1 MGEIPTLSRISG
13 HRGAP
18 SLAPENTLA
27 SFEAARQAGAGW
39 TETDVCLLGDGTAVM
54 FHDDSLDRCTDRSG
68 SIEQLTRADL
78 AQVNANRQFPD
89 SPFTPIPTL
98 AEALIHAEA
107 TGMGLNIELKRHD
120 HVTAAAL
127 VEAVVPV
134 LRQHPLKPGQLMLS
148 SFDFDALRLARAAMD
163 GVPMAVIAEDLSDEV
178 ITVAQEIGAHS
189 LNLWWETLR
198 QDLVAQALDEGFQVN
213 VWTVNDPA
221 LAPALFDWGVS
232 CIITD
237 KPQAFE
243 GL

>member
-1 MGEIPTLSRISG
+1 MGTALNLSRISG

-18 SLAPENTLA
+18 SLAPENTLSGFDAA
-27 SFEAARQAGAGW
+27 SHAGAGW
-39 TETDVCLLGDGTAVM
+39 TETDVCLLGDGTPVM

-89 SPFTPIPTL
+89 GPFTPIPTL
-98 AEALIHAEA
+98 AEALTYARR

-120 HVTAAAL
+120 HVSAAAL
-127 VEAVVPV
+127 LEAVIPV
-134 LRQHPLKPGQLMLS
+134 LRDHPLEPYQLMLS

-163 GVPMAVIAEDLSDEV
+163 GVPLAVIAEDLSEAV
-178 ITVAQEIGAHS
+178 IAVANEIKAHS

-198 QDLVAQALDEGFQVN
+198 RDLVEQALDKGFQVN

-237 KPQAFE
+237 RPQDFE

>member
-27 SFEAARQAGAGW
+27 SFEAARQAGAGC

-89 SPFTPIPTL
+89 GPFTPIPTL
-98 AEALIHAEA
+98 AEALTYARR

-120 HVTAAAL
+120 HVSAAAL
-127 VEAVVPV
+127 LEAVIPV
-134 LRQHPLKPGQLMLS
+134 LRDHPLEPHQLMLS

-163 GVPMAVIAEDLSDEV
+163 GVPLAVIAEDLSEAV
-178 ITVAQEIGAHS
+178 IAVANEIKAHS

-198 QDLVAQALDEGFQVN
+198 RDLVEQALDKGFQVN

-237 KPQAFE
+237 RPQDFE

>member
-178 ITVAQEIGAHS
+178 ITVAHEIDAHS

-237 KPQAFE
+237 IPQDFE

>member
-78 AQVNANRQFPD
+78 GQVNANRQFPD
-89 SPFTPIPTL
+89 SPFTPITTL

-148 SFDFDALRLARAAMD
+148 SFDFDALRLARAAID

-178 ITVAQEIGAHS
+178 ITVAHEIDAHS

>member
-54 FHDDSLDRCTDRSG
+54 FHDDSLDRCTVRSG

-127 VEAVVPV
+127 VQAVVPV

>member
-78 AQVNANRQFPD
+78 GQVNANRQFPD
-89 SPFTPIPTL
+89 SPFTPITTL

-237 KPQAFE
+237 IPQDFE

>member
-1 MGEIPTLSRISG
+1 MGEVPTLSRISG

-18 SLAPENTLA
+18 SLAPENTVA
-27 SFEAARQAGAGW
+27 SFEAAQKAGAGW

-54 FHDDSLDRCTDRSG
+54 FHDDSLDRCTDRGG
-68 SIEQLTRADL
+68 SIEQLTREDL

-98 AEALIHAEA
+98 AEALIHAET

-120 HVTAAAL
+120 HVTAASL
-127 VEAVVPV
+127 IEAVVPV
-134 LRQHPLKPGQLMLS
+134 LRQYPLRPGQLMLS

-163 GVPMAVIAEDLSDEV
+163 GVPMAMIAEDLSDEV
-178 ITVAQEIGAHS
+178 ITGAKEIGAHS

-237 KPQAFE
+237 RPQDFE
-243 GL
+243 DL

>member
-78 AQVNANRQFPD
+78 GQVNANRQFPD

-178 ITVAQEIGAHS
+178 ITVAHEIDAHS

-237 KPQAFE
+237 IPQDFE

>member
-1 MGEIPTLSRISG
+1 MGTGLSLSRISG

-27 SFEAARQAGAGW
+27 GFEAARQAGAGW
-39 TETDVCLLGDGTAVM
+39 TETDVCLLGDGTPVM

-68 SIEQLTRADL
+68 TIAQLARADL
-78 AQVNANRQFPD
+78 GQVNANRQFPD
-89 SPFTPIPTL
+89 SPFAPIPTL

-178 ITVAQEIGAHS
+178 ITVAQDIGAHS

-237 KPQAFE
+237 RPQDFE

>member
-237 KPQAFE
+237 RPQDFE

>member
-1 MGEIPTLSRISG
+1 MGTALNLSRISG

-18 SLAPENTLA
+18 SLAPENTL
-27 SFEAARQAGAGW
+27 SGFDAAWHAGAGW
-39 TETDVCLLGDGTAVM
+39 TEADVCLLGDGTPVM

-89 SPFTPIPTL
+89 GPFTPIPTL
-98 AEALIHAEA
+98 AEALTYARR

-120 HVTAAAL
+120 HVCAAAL
-127 VEAVVPV
+127 LEAVIPV
-134 LRQHPLKPGQLMLS
+134 LRDHPLEPHQLMLS

-163 GVPMAVIAEDLSDEV
+163 GVPLAVIAEDLSDAV
-178 ITVAQEIGAHS
+178 IAVAHEIKAHS

-198 QDLVAQALDEGFQVN
+198 RDLVEQALDKGFQVN

-237 KPQAFE
+237 RPQDFE
-243 GL
+243 DL

>member
-127 VEAVVPV
+127 VQAVVPV

-178 ITVAQEIGAHS
+178 ITVAHEIDAHS

-237 KPQAFE
+237 IPQDFE

>member
-78 AQVNANRQFPD
+78 GQVNANRQFPD

-127 VEAVVPV
+127 VQAVVPV

-237 KPQAFE
+237 IPQDFE

>member
-78 AQVNANRQFPD
+78 GQVNANRQFPD
-89 SPFTPIPTL
+89 SPFTPITTL

-127 VEAVVPV
+127 VQAVVPV

-237 KPQAFE
+237 IPQDFE

>member
-68 SIEQLTRADL
+68 SIQQLTRADL

-148 SFDFDALRLARAAMD
+148 SFDFDALRLARAAMV
-163 GVPMAVIAEDLSDEV
+163 GVAMAVIAEDLSDEV
-178 ITVAQEIGAHS
+178 ITVAHEIGAHS

-221 LAPALFDWGVS
+221 LAPALFDWG
-232 CIITD
+232 
-237 KPQAFE
+237 
-243 GL
+243 

>member
-78 AQVNANRQFPD
+78 GQVNANRQFPD
-89 SPFTPIPTL
+89 SPFTPITTL

-178 ITVAQEIGAHS
+178 ITVAHEIDAHS

>member
-54 FHDDSLDRCTDRSG
+54 FHDDSLDRCTVRSG

-178 ITVAQEIGAHS
+178 ITVAHEIEAHS

-237 KPQAFE
+237 IPQDFE

>member
-178 ITVAQEIGAHS
+178 ITVAHEIEAHS

-237 KPQAFE
+237 IPQDFE

>member
-78 AQVNANRQFPD
+78 GQVNANRQFPD
-89 SPFTPIPTL
+89 SPFTPIPPL

-178 ITVAQEIGAHS
+178 ITVAHEIDAHS

-237 KPQAFE
+237 IPQDFE

>member
-1 MGEIPTLSRISG
+1 MGEIPSLSRISG

-54 FHDDSLDRCTDRSG
+54 FHDDNLDRCTDRSG

-237 KPQAFE
+237 KPQDFE

>member
-54 FHDDSLDRCTDRSG
+54 FHDDSLDRCTVRSG

-148 SFDFDALRLARAAMD
+148 SFDFDALRLARAAID

-178 ITVAQEIGAHS
+178 ITVAHEIDAHS

>member
-1 MGEIPTLSRISG
+1 MGTALSLSRISG

-18 SLAPENTLA
+18 SLAPENTLLG
-27 SFEAARQAGAGW
+27 FDAAWHAGVGW
-39 TETDVCLLGDGTAVM
+39 TETDVCLLGDGTPVM

-78 AQVNANRQFPD
+78 AQVNANRQFPNG
-89 SPFTPIPTL
+89 PFTRIPTL
-98 AEALIHAEA
+98 AEALTYARR

-120 HVTAAAL
+120 HVSAAAL
-127 VEAVVPV
+127 LEAVIPV
-134 LRQHPLKPGQLMLS
+134 LRDHPLEPHQLMLS
-148 SFDFDALRLARAAMD
+148 SFDFDALRLARAAMV

-178 ITVAQEIGAHS
+178 ITVAHEIGAHS

-237 KPQAFE
+237 RPQDFE

>member
-68 SIEQLTRADL
+68 SIEQLTCADL
-78 AQVNANRQFPD
+78 GQVNANRQFPD
-89 SPFTPIPTL
+89 SPFAPIPTL

-178 ITVAQEIGAHS
+178 ITIAQEIGAHS

-237 KPQAFE
+237 RPQDFE

>member
-1 MGEIPTLSRISG
+1 MGTALNLSRISG

-18 SLAPENTLA
+18 SLAPENTL
-27 SFEAARQAGAGW
+27 SGFDAAWHAGAGW
-39 TETDVCLLGDGTAVM
+39 TETDVCLLGDGTPVM

-68 SIEQLTRADL
+68 SIEQLTCADL

-89 SPFTPIPTL
+89 GPFTPIPTL
-98 AEALIHAEA
+98 AEALTYARY

-120 HVTAAAL
+120 HVSAAAL
-127 VEAVVPV
+127 LKAVIPV
-134 LRQHPLKPGQLMLS
+134 LRDHPLEPHQLMLS

-163 GVPMAVIAEDLSDEV
+163 GVPLAVIAEDLSDAV
-178 ITVAQEIGAHS
+178 IAVAHEIKAHS

-198 QDLVAQALDEGFQVN
+198 RDLVEQALDKGFQVN

-237 KPQAFE
+237 RPQDFE

>member
-39 TETDVCLLGDGTAVM
+39 TETDVCLLGDGTPVM

-78 AQVNANRQFPD
+78 GQVNANRQFPD
-89 SPFTPIPTL
+89 SPFAPIPTL

-163 GVPMAVIAEDLSDEV
+163 GVPMAAIAEDLSDEV
-178 ITVAQEIGAHS
+178 ITVAHEIGAHS

-198 QDLVAQALDEGFQVN
+198 QDLTAQALDEGFQVN

-237 KPQAFE
+237 RPQDFE

>member
-1 MGEIPTLSRISG
+1 MGTALSLTRISG

-27 SFEAARQAGAGW
+27 GFDAARQAGAGW
-39 TETDVCLLGDGTAVM
+39 TETDVCLLGDGTPVM

-68 SIEQLTRADL
+68 SIEKLTREDL
-78 AQVNANRQFPD
+78 ARVNANQQFPD

-98 AEALIHAEA
+98 AEALTYARS

-120 HVTAAAL
+120 HVSAAAL
-127 VEAVVPV
+127 LEAVIPV
-134 LRQHPLKPGQLMLS
+134 LRDHPLEPHQLMLS
-148 SFDFDALRLARAAMD
+148 SFDFDALRLARAAMEN
-163 GVPMAVIAEDLSDEV
+163 VPLAVIAEDLSDAV
-178 ITVAQEIGAHS
+178 LAVAHEIKAHS

-198 QDLVAQALDEGFQVN
+198 RDLVEQALDEGFQVN

-221 LAPALFDWGVS
+221 LAPTLLDWGVS

-237 KPQAFE
+237 RPQDFK

>member
-1 MGEIPTLSRISG
+1 MGEVPALSRISG

-68 SIEQLTRADL
+68 SIEQLTCADL
-78 AQVNANRQFPD
+78 GQVNANRQFPD
-89 SPFTPIPTL
+89 SPFAPIPTL

-163 GVPMAVIAEDLSDEV
+163 GVQMAVIAEDLSDEV

-237 KPQAFE
+237 RPQDFE

>member
-68 SIEQLTRADL
+68 SIEQLTCADL
-78 AQVNANRQFPD
+78 GQVNANRQFPD
-89 SPFTPIPTL
+89 SPFAPIPTL

-237 KPQAFE
+237 RPQDFE

>member
-78 AQVNANRQFPD
+78 GQVNANRQFPD
-89 SPFTPIPTL
+89 SPFTPITTL

-178 ITVAQEIGAHS
+178 ITVAHEIDAHS

-237 KPQAFE
+237 IPQDFE

>member
-1 MGEIPTLSRISG
+1 MGDIPTLSRISG

-27 SFEAARQAGAGW
+27 GFEAARLAGAKW
-39 TETDVCLLGDGTAVM
+39 TETDVCVLGDGTPVM
-54 FHDDSLDRCTDRSG
+54 FHDDSLDRCTNRSG
-68 SIEQLTRADL
+68 TIEQLARADL
-78 AQVNANRQFPD
+78 GQVNANRQFPD

-98 AEALIHAEA
+98 AEALTYAQSS
-107 TGMGLNIELKRHD
+107 GLGLNIELKRHD
-120 HVTAAAL
+120 HVSAGAL
-127 VEAVVPV
+127 VEAVIPV
-134 LRQHPLKPGQLMLS
+134 LHNHPLEPGQLMLS
-148 SFDFDALRLARAAMD
+148 SFDFDVLRLVRAAMD
-163 GVPMAVIAEDLSDEV
+163 SVPLAVIAEDLSDEV
-178 ITVAQEIGAHS
+178 IEVAHEIRALS

-198 QDLVAQALDEGFQVN
+198 LDLVEQALDEGFQVN

-237 KPQAFE
+237 RPQDFE

>member
-1 MGEIPTLSRISG
+1 MGEVPTLYRISG

-27 SFEAARQAGAGW
+27 GFEAARLAGAKW
-39 TETDVCLLGDGTAVM
+39 TETDVCLLGDGTPVM
-54 FHDDSLDRCTDRSG
+54 FHDDSLDRCTNRSG
-68 SIEQLTRADL
+68 TIEQLAREDL
-78 AQVNANRQFPD
+78 MQVNANRQFPD

-98 AEALIHAEA
+98 AEALTYAQSS
-107 TGMGLNIELKRHD
+107 GLGLNIELKRHD
-120 HVTAAAL
+120 HVSAAAL
-127 VEAVVPV
+127 VEAVIPV
-134 LRQHPLKPGQLMLS
+134 LYNHPLEPGQLMLS
-148 SFDFDALRLARAAMD
+148 SFDFDALRLVRAAMD
-163 GVPMAVIAEDLSDEV
+163 SVPLAVIAEDLSDDVIEV
-178 ITVAQEIGAHS
+178 AHEIRALS

-198 QDLVAQALDEGFQVN
+198 LDLVEQALDEGFQVN

-237 KPQAFE
+237 RPQEFE